1 MKQFVDGLEESSVH
15 FHEDE
20 ESTSTKKKSAR
31 ERSRAISCKL
41 IKLEKLRR
49 TKKV

>member
-1 MKQFVDGLEESSVH
+1 MKQFVDGFEEFSVY
-15 FHEDE
+15 FLEDE
-20 ESTSTKKKSAR
+20 ESTSTKKQSVR
-31 ERSRAISCKL
+31 ERSQAISCNL

>member
-20 ESTSTKKKSAR
+20 EGTSTKKKEC
-31 ERSRAISCKL
+31 ERKKSSYKL
-41 IKLEKLRR
+41 
-49 TKKV
+49 